1 MADVSLSARLTVSVL
16 PKENLRLCCA
26 AEFHQ
31 RCLLAALTW
40 QELMK
45 LMETDKRQRQE
56 EIKSALPE
64 LLTVYNVLD
73 TVSWTSAH

>member
-1 MADVSLSARLTVSVL
+1 
-16 PKENLRLCCA
+16 
-26 AEFHQ
+26 
-31 RCLLAALTW
+31 
-40 QELMK
+40 MK

-73 TVSWTSAH
+73 TVS